1 MTIRLRADKIR
12 ILLLRILK
20 EEKFMGTALFA
31 AALLVIA
38 FIFRRLRILSRNS
51 SIQVEQNERIL
62 KHLEELNRK
71 SSDA

>member
-1 MTIRLRADKIR
+1 
-12 ILLLRILK
+12 
-20 EEKFMGTALFA
+20 MGTALFA